1 MSHSSNGSQSEQSRL
16 SLRLGLVNEAV
27 GSFVSWLTLVT
38 VLICFATV
46 YLRYAFGIGLIWLQ
60 EAYMWTH
67 AAAILLG
74 SGFAFLSGNF
84 ISVDLYS
91 KKMSSKARSWVTLI
105 GSLVFLLPFLWFMG
119 STSLNFFGSSYQMNE
134 RSAYEDG
141 LPATYLLKGMM
152 LIFVAL
158 LALQGLAQVLEA
170 LKNLRA
176 TRIEPIGH

>member
-74 SGFAFLSGNF
+74 SGFAFLSGSF

-91 KKMSSKARSWVTLI
+91 KKMSSKACSWVTL
-105 GSLVFLLPFLWFMG
+105 
-119 STSLNFFGSSYQMNE
+119 FG
-134 RSAYEDG
+134 
-141 LPATYLLKGMM
+141 
-152 LIFVAL
+152 
-158 LALQGLAQVLEA
+158 
-170 LKNLRA
+170 
-176 TRIEPIGH
+176 

>member
-74 SGFAFLSGNF
+74 SGFAFLSGSF

-91 KKMSSKARSWVTLI
+91 KKMSSKACSWVTLF
-105 GSLVFLLPFLWFMG
+105 GSLVFFLPFLWFMG
-119 STSLNFFGSSYQMNE
+119 STSLNFFLSSYQMNE

-141 LPATYLLKGMM
+141 LPATYLLKGML

-158 LALQGLAQVLEA
+158 LAMQWMAQVLDA
-170 LKNLRA
+170 LRNLRA

>member
-74 SGFAFLSGNF
+74 SGFAFLSGSF

-91 KKMSSKARSWVTLI
+91 KKMSSKACSWVTLF
-105 GSLVFLLPFLWFMG
+105 GSLVFFLPFLWFMG
-119 STSLNFFGSSYQMNE
+119 STSLNFFLSSYQMNE

-141 LPATYLLKGMM
+141 LPATYLLKGMF

-158 LALQGLAQVLEA
+158 LAMQWMAQVLDA
-170 LKNLRA
+170 LRNLRA

>member
-1 MSHSSNGSQSEQSRL
+1 
-16 SLRLGLVNEAV
+16 
-27 GSFVSWLTLVT
+27 
-38 VLICFATV
+38 
-46 YLRYAFGIGLIWLQ
+46 
-60 EAYMWTH
+60 MWTH

-74 SGFAFLSGNF
+74 SGFAFLSGSF

-105 GSLVFLLPFLWFMG
+105 GSMVFLLPFLWFMG
-119 STSLNFFGSSYQMNE
+119 STSLNFFLSSYQMNE

-152 LIFVAL
+152 LVFVAL
-158 LALQGLAQVLEA
+158 LALQWLAQVLEA